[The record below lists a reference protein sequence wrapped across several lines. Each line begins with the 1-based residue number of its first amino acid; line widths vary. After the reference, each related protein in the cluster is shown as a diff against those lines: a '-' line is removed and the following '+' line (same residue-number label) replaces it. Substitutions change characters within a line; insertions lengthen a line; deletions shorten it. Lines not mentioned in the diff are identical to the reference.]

1 MKNKSTLFIIHYALY
16 ILLIIPLLSC
26 TTEPQTG
33 SLTGNVQLQGEEDH
47 SGIIIGVYELSEL
60 DPDIVAIN
68 EEYPN
73 SKNNF

>member
-16 ILLIIPLLSC
+16 ILLIIPLFSC
-26 TTEPQTG
+26 TTEPQSG
-33 SLTGNVQLQGEEDH
+33 SLSGKVHLSGEEDH

-68 EEYPN
+68 QEYPHIGVI
-73 SKNNF
+73 S